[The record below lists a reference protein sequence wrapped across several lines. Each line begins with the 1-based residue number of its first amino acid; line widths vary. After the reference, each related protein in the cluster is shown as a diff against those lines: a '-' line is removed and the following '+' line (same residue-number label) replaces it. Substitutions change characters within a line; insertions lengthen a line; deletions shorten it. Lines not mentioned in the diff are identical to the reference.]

1 VVGKHGGN
9 IYQVARRKGLKPE
22 NIIDFSANINPLGYS
37 SRVKNVLAS
46 SENAIL
52 NYPDPIAYDFIN
64 ALSSFHNLPA
74 ENFLV
79 GNGSTEFIYLLP
91 GIIRPK
97 SVLVVAPTFTEYKY
111 SFQQAKGVLF
121 YYNTLEKDHFV
132 IQQKKLF
139 DELKR
144 GYSALYICN
153 PANPT
158 GVLVPEGTM
167 KEIIGYA
174 CKKGTSVILDETF
187 MDFTEQHSLK
197 AQIKNFDNLYILR
210 SMTKFFALPGLRA
223 GYLIS
228 NGKNI
233 EKIIKRQEPW
243 SMNAIA
249 QQAGIESLKDHAHMQ
264 KSILYV
270 RETREAFVK
279 ELTKLPYLTVFKG
292 SANFLLL
299 KLNESA
305 PVTVSGLYEKLLDKG
320 IVIRTCEDFQGLSDM
335 FFRIA
340 VKKKNENKKLV
351 SELKRLLI

>member
-1 VVGKHGGN
+1 
-9 IYQVARRKGLKPE
+9 
-22 NIIDFSANINPLGYS
+22 
-37 SRVKNVLAS
+37 
-46 SENAIL
+46 
-52 NYPDPIAYDFIN
+52 
-64 ALSSFHNLPA
+64 
-74 ENFLV
+74 
-79 GNGSTEFIYLLP
+79 
-91 GIIRPK
+91 
-97 SVLVVAPTFTEYKY
+97 
-111 SFQQAKGVLF
+111 
-121 YYNTLEKDHFV
+121 
-132 IQQKKLF
+132 
-139 DELKR
+139 
-144 GYSALYICN
+144 
-153 PANPT
+153 
-158 GVLVPEGTM
+158 M

-320 IVIRTCEDFQGLSDM
+320 IVVRTCEDFQGLSDM